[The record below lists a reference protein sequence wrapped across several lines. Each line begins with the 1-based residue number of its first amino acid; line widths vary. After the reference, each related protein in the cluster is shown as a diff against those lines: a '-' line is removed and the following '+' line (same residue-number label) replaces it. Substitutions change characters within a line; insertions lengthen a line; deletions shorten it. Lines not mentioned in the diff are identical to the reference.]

1 MAKSRRTIREL
12 VKLWVGRMRMAHLP
26 TRSVEPVGGSA
37 GARVAAVG
45 AGAVK
50 VTGLA
55 GMATVGAGDGAVAV
69 IKLAEVAGLTD
80 GVVDIG
86 MAEMTKLK
94 RAPARCWMAE
104 LEQDAAA
111 KMELVAMIRWPN

>member
-1 MAKSRRTIREL
+1 MAKSRRTVREL

-26 TRSVEPVGGSA
+26 TRSVEPAGGSA
-37 GARVAAVG
+37 GARVSAIG

-50 VTGLA
+50 VTELA

-80 GVVDIG
+80 GVVDIA
-86 MAEMTKLK
+86 MAEMTKRK
-94 RAPARCWMAE
+94 RGAC
-104 LEQDAAA
+104 
-111 KMELVAMIRWPN
+111 KMLDGRA